1 MKLYLKIIMSLK
13 SKIRSGA
20 KHNKPKLNKYHSVGT
35 IPKSNIK
42 IERGKIDTTNTQKHY
57 N

>member
-1 MKLYLKIIMSLK
+1 MSLK